1 MGAGSGPKAQK
12 APASALLRAWLLREA
27 VAGAGGDGEQSGG
40 GAGAQ
45 QLPTPSEQLRSIA
58 APRGW
63 RYEGGVTPGSD
74 DEEDSR
80 AGAAAKAKAAKAT
93 LAKAKAVAKA
103 ATPAKA
109 KAAKATPAKA
119 KAVAKAAT
127 PAKAKAATPAKAKAA
142 TRRPKSV
149 PYAKHVLGLQSARME
164 LVLVGQK
171 RKRAQELAAP
181 PAGGGRLRADA

>member
-12 APASALLRAWLLREA
+12 APASALLRARLLREA

-93 LAKAKAVAKA
+93 PAKAKAGA
-103 ATPAKA
+103 AAKA

-119 KAVAKAAT
+119 KAVAKAGAA
-127 PAKAKAATPAKAKAA
+127 AKAKAAKATPA

>member
-12 APASALLRAWLLREA
+12 APASALLRARLLREA

-93 LAKAKAVAKA
+93 PAKAKAVAKA
-103 ATPAKA
+103 GAAAKA
-109 KAAKATPAKA
+109 KAAKATPATA
-119 KAVAKAAT
+119 KAV
-127 PAKAKAATPAKAKAA
+127 AKAATPAKAKAA

>member
-12 APASALLRAWLLREA
+12 APASALLRARLLREA

-80 AGAAAKAKAAKAT
+80 AGAAAKAKAANAT
-93 LAKAKAVAKA
+93 PAKAKAGA
-103 ATPAKA
+103 AAKA

-119 KAVAKAAT
+119 KAVAKAGAA
-127 PAKAKAATPAKAKAA
+127 AKAKAAKATPA

>member
-12 APASALLRAWLLREA
+12 APASALLRARLLREA

-93 LAKAKAVAKA
+93 PAKAKAVAKA
-103 ATPAKA
+103 GAAAKA

-119 KAVAKAAT
+119 KAVAKAGAA
-127 PAKAKAATPAKAKAA
+127 AKAKAAKATPA

>member
-12 APASALLRAWLLREA
+12 APASALLRARLLREA

-93 LAKAKAVAKA
+93 
-103 ATPAKA
+103 P
-109 KAAKATPAKA
+109 
-119 KAVAKAAT
+119 
-127 PAKAKAATPAKAKAA
+127 A